1 MKINKLKSLAAA
13 LSLPAGSNM
22 AHALMPWNDGP
33 PDIVIYTS
41 GGAAQDRAIDLAVV
55 SSLVEPETDDW
66 FSDKTSIGSI
76 GSRWRA
82 YYFVGKSTLGGG
94 LAGRKIVFEKR
105 SYGTA
110 GYGVIPLVANDGR
123 GIPIVHF
130 NIQGLPQTGW
140 TSDGAK
146 RWVATITGANAS
158 TYLAK
163 VPSDADFL
171 GVDPDI
177 LLKPGAEN
185 YPEQVKELISGQFE
199 ADWPTN
205 IDRFPDTL
213 CGKSGNYQT
222 WCELLQVIA
231 VIQNLYRLFF

>member
-1 MKINKLKSLAAA
+1 MLSFSFYCSSKDYTMKINKLKSLAAA

-66 FSDKTSIGSI
+66 FSDKTSTGSI

-110 GYGVIPLVANDGR
+110 GYGVVPLVGNDGR
-123 GIPIVHF
+123 GISMEHF
-130 NIQGLPQTGW
+130 NIQGLPQTIW
-140 TSDGAK
+140 TADGAK
-146 RWVATITGANAS
+146 RWVASITGANAS

-163 VPSDADFL
+163 VLSDAGFL
-171 GVDPDI
+171 GADPGI
-177 LLKPGAEN
+177 LLKLGTE
-185 YPEQVKELISGQFE
+185 S
-199 ADWPTN
+199 
-205 IDRFPDTL
+205 
-213 CGKSGNYQT
+213 YQNK
-222 WCELLQVIA
+222 LR
-231 VIQNLYRLFF
+231 N